1 MMIFIN
7 KSHKTKVIRWGNKCS
22 HIESERW
29 REVFLKEKRLLHGE
43 VIFVYLVLIFQ
54 PRSFI
59 AVKSL
64 Q

>member
-43 VIFVYLVLIFQ
+43 VIFVYLVLIF
-54 PRSFI
+54 
-59 AVKSL
+59 
-64 Q
+64 